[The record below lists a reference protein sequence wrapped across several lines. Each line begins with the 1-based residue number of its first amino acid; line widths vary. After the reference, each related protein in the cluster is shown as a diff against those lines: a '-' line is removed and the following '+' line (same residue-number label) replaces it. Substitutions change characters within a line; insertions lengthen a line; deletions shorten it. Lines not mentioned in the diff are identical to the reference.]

1 MQVGKLDVG
10 SESLMILAVDDVV
23 PANVMQE
30 VTESDGII
38 SAKFIQ
44 L

>member
-1 MQVGKLDVG
+1 MQVGGRNVG

-23 PANVMQE
+23 SPEVMKE
-30 VTESDGII
+30 VASSDGITA
-38 SAKFIQ
+38 AKFVR